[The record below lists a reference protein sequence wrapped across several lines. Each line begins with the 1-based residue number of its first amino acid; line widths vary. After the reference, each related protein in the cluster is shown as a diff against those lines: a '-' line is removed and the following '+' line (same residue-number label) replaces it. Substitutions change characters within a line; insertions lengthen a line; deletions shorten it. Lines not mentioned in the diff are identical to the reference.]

1 MGNIKTYDWFS
12 EDGVFEARTIIY
24 EEFFKDGEKYCKII
38 EKFNF
43 DNLQLV
49 FATAKETENG
59 LELVKSFENES
70 VERVD
75 KGNNDFSG
83 LPAAS

>member
-12 EDGVFEARTIIY
+12 ENGEFEARTIIY

-43 DNLQLV
+43 N
-49 FATAKETENG
+49 FK
-59 LELVKSFENES
+59 
-70 VERVD
+70 
-75 KGNNDFSG
+75 
-83 LPAAS
+83 